1 MMPKH
6 ELEEKAVPVFKPM
19 TVKVT
24 IDTQE
29 EYDALQRA
37 RESLMENEIGH
48 VLISLSA
55 QPGAQELEIAKEK
68 LKATAAK
75 LQQQIEALEKPKQW
89 EPRGGD
95 WSIRS
100 NGQVDRTHGNR
111 GLLHKQFGEMRLTQE
126 AAEKAS
132 DAMRIHN
139 RLLAYVDEFG
149 DNWEADWYE
158 ERQEKSFVF
167 YVYRDRLWALARR
180 YTTCASGTVYMSRDC
195 ALGLVAKLNSGEV
208 VL

>member
-6 ELEEKAVPVFKPM
+6 KLEE
-19 TVKVT
+19 
-24 IDTQE
+24 
-29 EYDALQRA
+29 
-37 RESLMENEIGH
+37 
-48 VLISLSA
+48 
-55 QPGAQELEIAKEK
+55 

-132 DAMRIHN
+132 AAMRTHN

-149 DNWEADWYE
+149 GDWEADWCDNQHNY
-158 ERQEKSFVF
+158 
-167 YVYRDRLWALARR
+167 YVYYAHLRMVWSA
-180 YTTCASGTVYMSRDC
+180 TMNSVICTGGVVYMSKDC
-195 ALGLVAKLNSGEV
+195 ALELVAKLNSGEV